1 MTPVLALLLYAT
13 FLGIPLRGLGDGL
26 RDVRFLG
33 CVLVVDFVLA
43 PVVALAAV
51 RTAGL
56 QGPLLAGALLVL
68 LAPCV
73 DYVIAFTRSAGG
85 AADRLLATAPV
96 LVLVQAA
103 ALPLLLGWI
112 LGDDDAAQLAWG
124 PFVEALVT
132 LVLVPLLAAAA
143 TQWAV
148 PRWRPARVWEHGVAT
163 AMVPLMM
170 LTLGTVVAS
179 QIGDVGARALEL
191 VPLVPVYA
199 GFAVVMTALGWGAG
213 RATGLAVPERRAVV
227 FTGVT
232 RNSLVVLPLA
242 LAAADGSGLVP
253 LAVVT
258 QTLVELLVMV
268 ALVWLVPR
276 LVPAAPG
283 EG

>member
-1 MTPVLALLLYAT
+1 M
-13 FLGIPLRGLGDGL
+13 
-26 RDVRFLG
+26 
-33 CVLVVDFVLA
+33 LVVDFVLV

-112 LGDDDAAQLAWG
+112 LGDDAAAQLVWG
-124 PFVEALVT
+124 PFVE
-132 LVLVPLLAAAA
+132 
-143 TQWAV
+143 
-148 PRWRPARVWEHGVAT
+148 

-179 QIGDVGARALEL
+179 QIGAVGARALEL
-191 VPLVPVYA
+191 VPLVPVYV
-199 GFAVVMTALGWGAG
+199 GFAAVMTALGWGAG
-213 RATGLAVPERRAVV
+213 RAAGLGVPERRAVV

-242 LAAADGSGLVP
+242 LAAADGSVLVP

-276 LVPAAPG
+276 LVPAAVG
-283 EG
+283 AG